1 MPTSDHVRTPA
12 QSYAAIA
19 GGFLLALGV
28 LGLISG
34 DSQFATVD
42 RTTPADFLIWNT
54 TGWTTIMWIVAGLAG
69 LAVMARSAPARAYAL
84 TAGLFFAVIAVWGF
98 IDGQDVFTLIMANT
112 VNNITHAVLGVLGLA
127 AGLLPRT
134 VRSADRPAA
143 SPPMR
148 GTSQPHA

>member
-28 LGLISG
+28 LGLIFG

-98 IDGQDVFTLIMANT
+98 IDGQDVFTLIMPT
-112 VNNITHAVLGVLGLA
+112 
-127 AGLLPRT
+127 R
-134 VRSADRPAA
+134 
-143 SPPMR
+143 
-148 GTSQPHA
+148 